1 MWGQL
6 KMLSHMW
13 GRGGGGPLLHGLV
26 INVKALTTILH
37 PTSISHL
44 FMQTRVLQVAG
55 TLGVLLYSESCQ
67 VKVRVKVWYAD
78 SLDGIICLSLDVIV
92 VCHIKFVCFSGYCV
106 TKGTFVQCETM
117 I

>member
-26 INVKALTTILH
+26 IHVKALTTILH

-55 TLGVLLYSESCQ
+55 TLGVLLYSDSCQ

-78 SLDGIICLSLDVIV
+78 
-92 VCHIKFVCFSGYCV
+92 
-106 TKGTFVQCETM
+106 
-117 I
+117 